1 MKRRISNITFFSSII
16 IAAVFCAV
24 VIWNMQDLL
33 SKFIG
38 QNSKEIRV
46 FYTEQQKDLIKNE
59 VNRLIKRIHATK
71 GIIEQNTID
80 GMKEQVKSANNFI
93 QSIYSNHDHNNQEK
107 HIEEMI
113 SSFNW
118 NQNSGYFYIVSAK
131 GIVIHHGGNKE
142 YVGSNLLEMRNK
154 YPRLYTFIQKTIDKG
169 EFSGEYDFPRP
180 NGDGTFEPKL
190 GYALYNKPLNIVI
203 GTGIYRKDL
212 DEKIQAEILETIKD
226 ERFGYM
232 NYGYFWVFNT
242 DYKTIFHINP
252 NLYKEDLYNLQDN
265 HGKYVLREFVD
276 IALSQGKGYTQYYWT
291 IPGQDKESEKIS
303 YLRYL
308 PEWNWIVGSGFYF
321 ANFNELIRK
330 EEQISKNVL
339 GQQLKNNAVILLIIF
354 TLVLLTSLFIYKRIR
369 KIETEQEDYV
379 NDLLQYKTV
388 IDQSAIVSI
397 TDLGGKILH
406 VNDQMTNIT
415 GFTKKELVG
424 NRHTKLG
431 HPDNPKATYD
441 DLWKTITNGEVWRG
455 IIKNLTKEGGYFYQ
469 KSTIIP
475 FRDKTGKI
483 IKYIAVSYDVTEVF
497 ENKSQ
502 LQKYLHSD
510 PLTDLKN
517 RASLLMEI
525 KNSKSADLAI
535 IDIDD
540 FHKIN
545 ETYGMKVGDE
555 VLKVFTG
562 RLTENLL
569 LKPYDIYRLH
579 SDVFAVFSQQS
590 DKNLFIIN
598 VENAVKEITR
608 ESICVEAGEIIISTI
623 IGYAHG
629 SDNIMAHADAAL
641 QFAKA
646 NNISHYTYDPLEIDN
661 SKIYEQNTKVV
672 KMLSKAIEEDRVT
685 PFFQP
690 ITGADKDK
698 YECLMRIINEDNSVV
713 SPVEFLDISKQT
725 RYYPDLTRIIVKK
738 SIDRFEKEDADFSI
752 NVSAED
758 ILNSSTM
765 DFIYDYAVE
774 KGVMNKLI
782 LEIVESESL
791 SSYSSATAT
800 LYKFKIAGAK
810 IAIDDF
816 GTGYSN
822 FDYLLKIKA
831 DFIKI
836 DGSIIKLINKD
847 ERAVD
852 IVQSIVSYAKK
863 LKMKT
868 IAEFISDEAL
878 SKKAKE
884 LGVDYQQGYYH
895 GKPEQDLKT
904 GK

>member
-1 MKRRISNITFFSSII
+1 MNKRISNITFFSSII

-24 VIWNMQDLL
+24 VIWNMQELL
-33 SKFIG
+33 SKFIK
-38 QNSKEIRV
+38 QNSTEIRV
-46 FYTEQQKDLIKNE
+46 FYTEQQKNLIKNE
-59 VNRLIKRIHATK
+59 VNRLVKRIYATK
-71 GIIEQNTID
+71 DSIENSTLES
-80 GMKEQVKSANNFI
+80 MKEQVRSANDFI
-93 QSIYSNHDHNNQEK
+93 INILSNHNQRNQKK
-107 HIEEMI
+107 HIEEMV

-118 NQNSGYFYIVSAK
+118 NQSSGYFYVLSPE
-131 GIVIHHGGNKE
+131 GVVLYHGGSKE
-142 YVGSNLLEMRNK
+142 HVGRNLLEMRSK
-154 YPRLYTFIQKTIDKG
+154 YPRLYTFLQNTVNKG

-180 NGDGTFEPKL
+180 NSDGTLETKL
-190 GYALYNKPLNIVI
+190 GYAVYNKSLNMVI
-203 GTGIYRKDL
+203 GTGVYRKDL
-212 DEKIQAEILETIKD
+212 DKKMQDEILETLKD

-232 NYGYFWVFNT
+232 NYGYFWIFNT
-242 DYKTIFHINP
+242 EYDTIFHINKD
-252 NLYKEDLYNLQDN
+252 LYNDNLYNLQDTQ
-265 HGKYVLREFVD
+265 GKYVLREFVD
-276 IALSQGKGYTQYYWT
+276 IALNQGKGYTQYYWT
-291 IPGQDKESEKIS
+291 IPGQEEESEKIS

-321 ANFNELIRK
+321 ENFNELIQK
-330 EEQISKNVL
+330 EEQRSKNVL
-339 GQQLKNNAVILLIIF
+339 GEQLKNNAAILLILF
-354 TLVLLTSLFIYKRIR
+354 TLVLIISLFIRKRIR
-369 KIETEQEDYV
+369 RIETEQEDYV

-397 TDLGGKILH
+397 TDLGGRILH

-415 GFTKKELVG
+415 GFTSKELVG

-431 HPDNPKATYD
+431 HPDNPKATYQ
-441 DLWKTITNGEVWRG
+441 DLWKTITKGEVWRG
-455 IIKNLTKEGGYFYQ
+455 IIKNLTKDGGYFYQ

-483 IKYIAVSYDVTEVF
+483 TKYIAVSYDVTEVF

-525 KNSKSADLAI
+525 KSSKSADLAI

-555 VLKVFTG
+555 VLKVFAG
-562 RLTENLL
+562 RLTDNIL

-598 VENAVKEITR
+598 VENAVKETTK
-608 ESICVEAGEIIISTI
+608 ESICIESGEVIISTI
-623 IGYAHG
+623 TGYAHG

-661 SKIYEQNTKVV
+661 SKIYEQNIRVV
-672 KMLSKAIEEDRVT
+672 KMLSKAIEEDRVM

-690 ITGADKDK
+690 IVGADKPK
-698 YECLMRIINEDNSVV
+698 YECLMRIINEDGSVV
-713 SPVEFLDISKQT
+713 SPVEFLDVSKQT
-725 RYYPDLTRIIVKK
+725 RYYPDLTKIVVKK
-738 SIDRFEKEDADFSI
+738 SIDRFENEDAEFSI

-758 ILNSSTM
+758 ILNNATM
-765 DFIYDYAVE
+765 DFIYDYASE
-774 KGVMNKLI
+774 KGVMNRLI

-791 SSYSSATAT
+791 SSYSSATAV
-800 LYKFKIAGAK
+800 LYKFKIAGAR

-868 IAEFISDEAL
+868 IAEFISDASL
-878 SKKAKE
+878 AKKAAE
-884 LGVDYQQGYYH
+884 LGVDYQQGYHH
-895 GKPEQDLKT
+895 GKPEKDLRA
-904 GK
+904 